1 MDGSEVLVLLFSLV
15 AATWFLFRWYQRIS
29 KAWPATRGLET
40 KLALGLLPPACY
52 AGVHAILRVLADL
65 WVVGDSF
72 WTFFY
77 NLWGV
82 TWLAFAMFVMF
93 FCFNISWVDDA
104 LQNNNHAALSAVVG
118 GGMGVMAI
126 YAGANIGDG
135 PGWWCVLFAG
145 GLGVLTWIGLGSIL
159 NIYARF
165 TARITVERDL
175 GCAIRVGAFFLAAG
189 ILLGRASSGDW
200 TSFFLTCVEFLD
212 GWPVLILTLAAILTE
227 RMLRKSPQKLPL
239 WESIAIGV
247 AYVVFAIACVALI
260 PSIQETEFHNILWA
274 KAV

>member
-1 MDGSEVLVLLFSLV
+1 MDGSEVMVLLFSLV
-15 AATWFLFRWYQRIS
+15 AAPWFLFRWYQRIL
-29 KAWPATRGLET
+29 KAWPAARGLET
-40 KLALGLLPPACY
+40 RLALGLLPPACY
-52 AGVHAILRVLADL
+52 AGVHAVLRVLADL
-65 WVVGDSF
+65 WVVGDPF

-82 TWLAFAMFVMF
+82 TWLAFAMFALF
-93 FCFNISWVDDA
+93 FVFNISWVDDA
-104 LQNNNHAALSAVVG
+104 LQNNNHAALVAVTG
-118 GGMGVMAI
+118 GGLGVMAI

-145 GLGVLTWIGLGSIL
+145 ALGVLAWLGLGAIL

-165 TARITVERDL
+165 TERITVERDL
-175 GCAIRVGAFFLAAG
+175 GCAVRVGAFFLALG

-212 GWPVLILTLAAILTE
+212 GWPALPLTLAAILTE
-227 RMLRKSPQKLPL
+227 RALRKATRPFPL
-239 WESIAIGV
+239 YASIAIGV
-247 AYVVFAIACVALI
+247 GFVAVAIACVALI